1 MKVLLAVDG
10 SAYTKRM
17 LAYLA
22 AHEELLGARCEFT
35 ALTVVPKV
43 PAYASRHVPAA
54 NIASHYHDEAEQV
67 LKPVREFAA
76 QKGWKTTT
84 RFEPGLPAEEIAS
97 AATNGQFDLIV
108 IGSHGHSALAGLVM
122 GSVATGVLAQCKVPV
137 LLIR

>member
-43 PAYASRHVPAA
+43 PAYASRHVPLA
-54 NIASHYHDEAEQV
+54 NIELHYQDEAEEV
-67 LKPVREFAA
+67 LKPVREYAA
-76 QKGWKTTT
+76 QKGWRVTT
-84 RFEPGLPAEEIAS
+84 RFEPGQPAEVIAS
-97 AATNGQFDLIV
+97 AATTGHFDLIV
-108 IGSHGHSALAGLVM
+108 IGSHGQSALGNLVM